1 MAEKKDILHFVT
13 ILKLK
18 SILRQKFFFM
28 YIRLGNL
35 KVGKL

>member
-13 ILKLK
+13 ILKLR
-18 SILRQKFFFM
+18 SILCQNFFFM